1 MAEKSYWGANAID
14 TPPELSELTSFGYPT
29 NGNPAKGIPPTTPKA
44 AWFHLIEQARVQ
56 LIKAAGQEPGKD
68 DTQFLE
74 ALKTLLWLPDG
85 KVIARLL
92 AANSVTTDKV
102 ANEAISFAKL
112 NKSSVATV
120 DDVLNKVAQKIV
132 SADVLAAALSQTVP
146 PGTISMYAGR
156 TVPEGWLVCNGATYR
171 RDRFPRLFAA
181 IGTIYGAGDGS
192 TTFAVP
198 NIDQRFFE
206 ATTNTAEV
214 GKMVEAG
221 LPNITG
227 ELHGDLNESGHGIY
241 FNAYGAFRE
250 EKVGVSPNSI
260 ATYKR
265 DFLSDNFSK
274 ISLNASRSNDLYGKS
289 ALVQPNSVKTLP
301 IIKI

>member
-227 ELHGDLNESGHGIY
+227 GFGDVVWQGKARDAFFLG
-241 FNAYGAFRE
+241 AYGSTTARQNIDNDGSQILGWVDFDASHSNLIYGASDTAQP
-250 EKVGVSPNSI
+250 KSI
-260 ATYKR
+260 RLLA
-265 DFLSDNFSK
+265 
-274 ISLNASRSNDLYGKS
+274 
-289 ALVQPNSVKTLP
+289 
-301 IIKI
+301 IIRT

>member
-44 AWFHLIEQARVQ
+44 AWFHMIEQARVQ

-198 NIDQRFFE
+198 NIDQRFLE

-227 ELHGDLNESGHGIY
+227 RLNWLKSNAVVDSEEFASGALMWAGKNNP
-241 FNAYGAFRE
+241 F
-250 EKVGVSPNSI
+250 VSVETA
-260 ATYKR
+260 ATKNVLY
-265 DFLSDNFSK
+265 DPTLD
-274 ISLNASRSNDLYGKS
+274 ASRSSSLFGQSVTIQPKS
-289 ALVQPNSVKTLP
+289 LQIMPL
-301 IIKI
+301 IKF